1 MGQIFR
7 LSLRQLASRSRL
19 LLIVFLAALP
29 VGLAVLISALVGEDE
44 SSNTEF
50 TNTLLDGLLIAGALP
65 IVTMVLA
72 TATFGNELEDR
83 TLSYLALKPLPRTL
97 IVLPKLL
104 SAIVVGGPLLII
116 SGVVATFLGGGGF
129 GAVLLVVESD
139 FQAALAVG
147 LALLAGVVTYA
158 AIFTWAGLMSTRAL
172 AFALIYVLVWEGLIS
187 SFLGGV
193 RYLSVRSY
201 TLAIMHGLDDRT
213 FAELGERVI
222 EFPAAVVGAVVTTA
236 VFFLLTVRRLYRMD
250 VP

>member
-29 VGLAVLISALVGEDE
+29 VGLAALISALLGEDE

-83 TLSYLALKPLPRTL
+83 TLSYLTLKPLSRTR

-104 SAIVVGGPLLII
+104 AAIVVGGPLLII
-116 SGVVATFLGGGGF
+116 SGVVATLLGGSAF
-129 GAVLLVVESD
+129 GAVLLVIEGEV
-139 FQAALAVG
+139 QAALAVG

-172 AFALIYVLVWEGLIS
+172 AFALIYVLLWEGLIS
-187 SFLGGV
+187 SLMPGV
-193 RYLSVRSY
+193 RYLSVRGY

-213 FAELGERVI
+213 FADLGDRVI
-222 EFPAAVVGAVVTTA
+222 EFPAAIVGAVATTA

>member
-29 VGLAVLISALVGEDE
+29 VGLAALISALVGEDE

-50 TNTLLDGLLIAGALP
+50 TITLLDGLLIAGALP

-83 TLSYLALKPLPRTL
+83 TLSYLAMKPLPRTL

-104 SAIVVGGPLLII
+104 AAIVVGGPLLII
-116 SGVVATFLGGGGF
+116 SGVVATLLGGRDF
-129 GAVLLVVESD
+129 GAVLLVVEGD
-139 FQAALAVG
+139 IQATLAVG

-172 AFALIYVLVWEGLIS
+172 AYSLIYVFLWEGLIS
-187 SFLGGV
+187 SLMPGV
-193 RYLSVRSY
+193 RYLSVRGY

-222 EFPAAVVGAVVTTA
+222 EFPAAIVGAVVTTA
-236 VFFLLTVRRLYRMD
+236 VFFLLTIRRLYRMD